1 MTEMSDVTDTK
12 SGAAARELSSAFVA
26 HDPQMVEI
34 VALLQRLANAP
45 TNVLLSGESGTG
57 KDLAAGALHYWGKR
71 AGEPMVKVDL
81 PTIPAE
87 LMESELFGYEK
98 GAFTGAREAKPGKL
112 ELAGEGTIFLDQI
125 GEPEPALQA
134 KLLRVVEDKTYER
147 VGGTRTLTVQARM
160 VASSTGNLME
170 AVERKSFRRDLFY
183 RLSVFWIQVP
193 PLRERRDDIVPLA
206 QHFLRR
212 EGERLGG
219 NFPEEF
225 ADGVLETF
233 RNYVWPG
240 NVRELKGAVERAGLV
255 AQGSRI
261 ERDDLP
267 DSILDSPSVTFRL
280 GSKDKPTLAEV
291 EKSYIER
298 TLRYVRGNQT
308 RAAKILGISRKAL
321 WEKRKRYGLD

>member
-1 MTEMSDVTDTK
+1 M
-12 SGAAARELSSAFVA
+12 
-26 HDPQMVEI
+26 
-34 VALLQRLANAP
+34 
-45 TNVLLSGESGTG
+45 
-57 KDLAAGALHYWGKR
+57 
-71 AGEPMVKVDL
+71 
-81 PTIPAE
+81 
-87 LMESELFGYEK
+87 
-98 GAFTGAREAKPGKL
+98 
-112 ELAGEGTIFLDQI
+112 
-125 GEPEPALQA
+125 
-134 KLLRVVEDKTYER
+134 VEDKTYER

-160 VASSTGNLME
+160 VASSTGDLME

-183 RLSVFWIQVP
+183 RLSVFWIQLP
-193 PLRERRDDIVPLA
+193 PLRERRADIVPLA
-206 QHFLRR
+206 QHFLQR
-212 EGERLGG
+212 EGQRLGG

-225 ADGVLETF
+225 ADGVLEAF

-255 AQGSRI
+255 ARGSRI
-261 ERDDLP
+261 ERNDLP